1 MGCLETDKSEVKPNL
16 TPRLDFHFLNPET
29 FAMIRI
35 WNFNRNR
42 VHANR
47 GVKDIVIELDKK
59 VRSESNIYRAKYIQA
74 CFSGEIAMASGT
86 INSELPWGDN
96 ILFTKDDLILE
107 KIAKNDST
115 YNPM

>member
-1 MGCLETDKSEVKPNL
+1 MTFYMMDILDMDKSEVKPNL
-16 TPRLDFHFLNPET
+16 TPRLDFHFLNPEI

-59 VRSESNIYRAKYIQA
+59 VR
-74 CFSGEIAMASGT
+74 
-86 INSELPWGDN
+86 L
-96 ILFTKDDLILE
+96 
-107 KIAKNDST
+107 
-115 YNPM
+115 

>member
-1 MGCLETDKSEVKPNL
+1 MEILEPIKSEVKPNL

-59 VRSESNIYRAKYIQA
+59 VINKLFLKGRPITSKISE
-74 CFSGEIAMASGT
+74 T
-86 INSELPWGDN
+86 INCRRTPQ
-96 ILFTKDDLILE
+96 
-107 KIAKNDST
+107 T
-115 YNPM
+115 YRL

>member
-1 MGCLETDKSEVKPNL
+1 MIFIAGSGSDLEFFSQFCRVDCAYGLRKMNYYLMDILDTDKSEVKPNL

-59 VRSESNIYRAKYIQA
+59 V
-74 CFSGEIAMASGT
+74 
-86 INSELPWGDN
+86 
-96 ILFTKDDLILE
+96 ILE
-107 KIAKNDST
+107 
-115 YNPM
+115 

>member
-1 MGCLETDKSEVKPNL
+1 MKSNL

-59 VRSESNIYRAKYIQA
+59 VRMK
-74 CFSGEIAMASGT
+74 
-86 INSELPWGDN
+86 
-96 ILFTKDDLILE
+96 
-107 KIAKNDST
+107 
-115 YNPM
+115 

>member
-1 MGCLETDKSEVKPNL
+1 METLEPIKSEVKPNL

-59 VRSESNIYRAKYIQA
+59 VIHKLFLKGRPITFFPNI
-74 CFSGEIAMASGT
+74 IAFIT
-86 INSELPWGDN
+86 V
-96 ILFTKDDLILE
+96 
-107 KIAKNDST
+107 
-115 YNPM
+115 

>member
-1 MGCLETDKSEVKPNL
+1 MKPNL

-59 VRSESNIYRAKYIQA
+59 VILKAN
-74 CFSGEIAMASGT
+74 CPASLVEGK
-86 INSELPWGDN
+86 ICKMCK
-96 ILFTKDDLILE
+96 KDFYGFI
-107 KIAKNDST
+107 
-115 YNPM
+115 

>member
-1 MGCLETDKSEVKPNL
+1 MNLYNVKILEPVKSEVKPNL

-59 VRSESNIYRAKYIQA
+59 VKLS
-74 CFSGEIAMASGT
+74 
-86 INSELPWGDN
+86 
-96 ILFTKDDLILE
+96 
-107 KIAKNDST
+107 KIAIVNLFNQNLS
-115 YNPM
+115 Y

>member
-1 MGCLETDKSEVKPNL
+1 MNLYNVKILELVKSEVKPNL

-59 VRSESNIYRAKYIQA
+59 VKRS
-74 CFSGEIAMASGT
+74 
-86 INSELPWGDN
+86 
-96 ILFTKDDLILE
+96 
-107 KIAKNDST
+107 KIAIVNLFNQNLSH
-115 YNPM
+115 

>member
-1 MGCLETDKSEVKPNL
+1 MNLYNVKILEPVKSEVKPNL

-59 VRSESNIYRAKYIQA
+59 VKLS
-74 CFSGEIAMASGT
+74 
-86 INSELPWGDN
+86 
-96 ILFTKDDLILE
+96 
-107 KIAKNDST
+107 KIAIVNLFNENLSH
-115 YNPM
+115 